1 MVVPSQRDHPMAEH
15 GPTIGRE
22 VTSDGWGMV
31 VFAGVMM
38 VMLGIFHALTGL
50 TAILKDKFFVF
61 TPTNYLISV
70 DLTGWGWIHL
80 IGGAVVAM
88 AGFVIWA
95 LARHGRQVA
104 A

>member
-38 VMLGIFHALTGL
+38 VMLGIFHALEGL
-50 TAILKDKFFVF
+50 TAILKDEFFVF

-70 DLTGWGWIHL
+70 DLTGWGMLLWL
-80 IGGAVVAM
+80 VNRSDRSRRRRVLERCSASSSG
-88 AGFVIWA
+88 
-95 LARHGRQVA
+95 
-104 A
+104 